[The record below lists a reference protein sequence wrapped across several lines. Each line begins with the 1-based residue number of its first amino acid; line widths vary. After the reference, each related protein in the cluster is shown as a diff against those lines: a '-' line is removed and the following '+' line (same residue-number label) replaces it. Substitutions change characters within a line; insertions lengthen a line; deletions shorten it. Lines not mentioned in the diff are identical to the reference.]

1 MWASNVITSVLIRE
15 RQKEITH
22 AWACVGTPTHARAC
36 THTHIHTH
44 TGEGDVKAEERRVQW
59 TSRQSW
65 KGKE

>member
-1 MWASNVITSVLIRE
+1 MGMCG
-15 RQKEITH
+15 H
-22 AWACVGTPTHARAC
+22 THARTRAR